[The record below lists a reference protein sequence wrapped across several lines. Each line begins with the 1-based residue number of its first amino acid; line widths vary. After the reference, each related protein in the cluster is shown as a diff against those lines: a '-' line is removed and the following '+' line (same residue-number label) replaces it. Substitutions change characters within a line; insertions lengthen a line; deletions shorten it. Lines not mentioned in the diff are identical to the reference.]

1 MIVGIRVRVVN
12 VIKSWVT
19 KFYAGTEDDSILF
32 DMKEWAKQ
40 PFVADFL
47 AARNQ
52 DLIRLIDDRL
62 SLTKLSVVS
71 PSCDSVPKLTND
83 LPTDLQ
89 DLEVFDICPA
99 EMARQITFRQVGLY
113 GRIKWIDLV
122 KCWSENNASDKIA
135 IKEMMNDEPK
145 VVPR

>member
-1 MIVGIRVRVVN
+1 MTVGIRLRVVN

-32 DMKEWAKQ
+32 DIKAWAEQ
-40 PFVADFL
+40 PFVAAFL

-62 SLTKLSVVS
+62 STKLSIMS
-71 PSCDSVPKLTND
+71 PSCDYVPKLTND

-89 DLEVFDICPA
+89 DLEVFDVCPE
-99 EMARQITFRQVGLY
+99 EMARQITFRQVILY
-113 GRIKWIDLV
+113 GRIKWTDLV
-122 KCWSENNASDKIA
+122 KYWSENNASDKVK
-135 IKEMMNDEPK
+135 IKEMMDDEPK